1 MSPPSARRVQ
11 RQIGIYFVLAA
22 VLVLLP
28 VVLGLERGLR
38 ERLIAARLAA
48 LIPAMRAITEGMA
61 GRVEAAEARV
71 LRLRSLVAAA
81 GPDVDASAVAEFDRV
96 VRRDPD
102 GAWRNRRDT
111 FDPEREAG
119 VFVARDAQLDNRLKT
134 LLMQSKRLLE
144 VFGAGTLDPRFAD
157 AWFYPS
163 DGGEVIFVSDQPT
176 FIYEEEPDQDYRGS
190 AFFLPAT
197 PDSNPEGTPRW
208 TVPFYSERTVAWI
221 VAVLAPSHRASRF
234 IGVVGQDL
242 SLEELVDYT
251 ARTPLEV
258 GGRFLV
264 LSREGVI
271 LIGDSATVRT
281 PGRAGG
287 LKLSDLPELELRDSL
302 SAALGNPPEAER
314 IRSIPLSDGRLLV
327 GALPRTGW
335 IIASVVPR
343 DALTGPIR
351 TSLQLLRGA
360 LIGVFVLLLGASLGA
375 IGREMRRREATEEG
389 LRRSEERFTRL
400 FQLSPEGVC
409 LTRLSDQRIQLV
421 NDRFITMSG
430 FPRELIIGR
439 RAVDLGFW
447 AHPEHRETVMAKMR
461 ADGEVD
467 HFASEL
473 QRRDGSRLEVEVS
486 ARMVEVEGEPHML
499 TMIRDT
505 SQRRALERQLAQAQ
519 KLEAVGRLAG
529 GVAHDFNNIV
539 TAILG
544 HAEMAREV
552 LAADSP
558 AQEDLGQIIRASGRA
573 TELTG
578 QLLTFS
584 RRQVAQP
591 RRMDLNGLVDETRR
605 LFERLIGADVEL
617 RIERCPE
624 PVVVYADPGQLEQVL
639 MNLVVNGRDAMP
651 AGGRLTVRVGLLEAR
666 GVEARAVVEVRDT
679 GIGMS
684 PDVQARIFEPFF
696 TTKERGK
703 GTGLGLAMC
712 YGIVHQAGGTIDV
725 ETAPGAGSRFRVML
739 PLASA
744 DTLDTQAVL
753 RSGASVAPLSGSETI
768 LLAEDEPMVRD
779 LAIRVL
785 EGLGYRV
792 LASKDGSE
800 ALALSDGLRE
810 RIHLLLTDVVMPG
823 LSGPELATRLTA
835 ERPGLAVLYVS
846 GYAPDS
852 AALADALRSGAAFL
866 PKPYNPADLAREV
879 RATLD
884 RLTH

>member
-1 MSPPSARRVQ
+1 LSPGSAGRVQ
-11 RQIGIYFVLAA
+11 RQIGIYFLLAA

-38 ERLIAARLAA
+38 DRLIAARLAA
-48 LIPAMRAITEGMA
+48 LVPAMQAITEGMA
-61 GRVEAAEARV
+61 GRVEAAEARIT
-71 LRLRSLVAAA
+71 RLADLIARA
-81 GPDVDASAVAEFDRV
+81 GPEADAREVARFDEVVDRG
-96 VRRDPD
+96 PD
-102 GAWRNRRDT
+102 GAWRSRRAR
-111 FDPEREAG
+111 FDATREAG
-119 VFVARDAQLDNRLKT
+119 VFVFRGVEINAQLKT
-134 LLMQSKRLLE
+134 LLMQSKRIVEL
-144 VFGAGTLDPRFAD
+144 FGAGTLDPRFAD
-157 AWFYPS
+157 AWFLAS
-163 DGGEVIFVSDQPT
+163 GGGEVIYVADQPT
-176 FIYEEEPDQDYRGS
+176 YVYEEEPDEDYRTS
-190 AFFLPAT
+190 VFFLPVT
-197 PDSNPEGTPRW
+197 PDSNPDRAPRW
-208 TVPFYSERTVAWI
+208 TSPFYSERTVAWF
-221 VAVLAPSHRASRF
+221 VAALAPVWREDRF
-234 IGVVGQDL
+234 IGAVGQDL
-242 SLEELVDYT
+242 ALEELVDYN
-251 ARTPLEV
+251 ALTPLEV

-264 LSREGVI
+264 LSREGIV

-287 LKLSDLPELELRDSL
+287 LKLSDLTEVELRDSL
-302 SAALGNPPEAER
+302 SAALANPPEGGR
-314 IRSIPLSDGRLLV
+314 ISSVSLSNGRLLV
-327 GALPRTGW
+327 GAIPRTGW
-335 IIASVVPR
+335 VIASVVPQ

-351 TSLQLLRGA
+351 ASLGLLRGA

-375 IGREMRRREATEEG
+375 IGREIRRRETTEEG

-400 FQLSPEGVC
+400 FQLSPEGLC
-409 LTRLSDQRIQLV
+409 LTRLSDQSIQLV
-421 NDRFITMSG
+421 NDRFVAMSG
-430 FPRELIIGR
+430 FERDHVVGH

-447 AHPEHRETVMAKMR
+447 AIPEHRETVMAKMR

-473 QRRDGSRLEVEVS
+473 RCKDGSRLEVEVS
-486 ARMVEVEGEPHML
+486 ARLVEVEGEPHML
-499 TMIRDT
+499 TMVRDT

-544 HAEMAREV
+544 HAEMARDVIPEG
-552 LAADSP
+552 SP

-605 LFERLIGADVEL
+605 LFERLIGADVQL
-617 RIERCPE
+617 TIERHDA
-624 PVVVYADPGQLEQVL
+624 PVIVHADPGQLEQVL
-639 MNLVVNGRDAMP
+639 MNLVVNARDAMP
-651 AGGRLTVRVGLLEAR
+651 TGGKLTVRVGLQES
-666 GVEARAVVEVRDT
+666 RALIEVRDT

-684 PDVQARIFEPFF
+684 PDIQARIFEPFF

-725 ETAPGAGSRFRVML
+725 ESAPDAGSTFRVLL
-739 PLASA
+739 PVASA
-744 DTLDTQAVL
+744 DAPDGRPVL
-753 RSGASVAPLSGSETI
+753 RSGSSVAPLGGTETI

-792 LASKDGSE
+792 LVGRDGSE
-800 ALALSDGLRE
+800 ALAVSDGFRE

-823 LSGPELATRLTA
+823 LSGPEVAARLTA

-852 AALADALRSGAAFL
+852 VALADALRGGATFL

-884 RLTH
+884 RLSQ

>member
-1 MSPPSARRVQ
+1 LRPRSARRVQ
-11 RQIGIYFVLAA
+11 RQIGVYFLLAA

-38 ERLIAARLAA
+38 DRLIAARLAA
-48 LIPAMRAITEGMA
+48 LVPAMQAITEGMA

-71 LRLRSLVAAA
+71 LRLGSLVATA
-81 GPDVDASAVAEFDRV
+81 GPDVDPAAVEEFDRV
-96 VRRDPD
+96 VQRDPD
-102 GAWRNRRDT
+102 GAWRTRRDR
-111 FDPEREAG
+111 FDPTTESG
-119 VFVARDAQLDNRLKT
+119 VFVARDVILDNRLKT
-134 LLMQSKRLLE
+134 LLVQSRRLLQ

-157 AWFYPS
+157 AWFYPN
-163 DGGEVIFVSDQPT
+163 DGGEVIFVADQPT
-176 FIYEEEPDQDYRGS
+176 FVYEEKPDQDYRRS
-190 AFFLPAT
+190 VFFLPAT
-197 PDSNPEGTPRW
+197 PDSNPQGTPKW
-208 TVPFYSERTVAWI
+208 TAPFYSERTVAWF
-221 VAVLAPSHRASRF
+221 VAVLAPVLRESRF
-234 IGVVGQDL
+234 VGVVGQDL
-242 SLEELVDYT
+242 SLEELVDYN
-251 ARTPLEV
+251 ARIPLEV

-264 LSREGVI
+264 LSREGIV
-271 LIGDSATVRT
+271 LVGDSATVRT
-281 PGRAGG
+281 PGRTGG
-287 LKLSDLPELELRDSL
+287 LKLADLPEVELRDSL
-302 SAALGNPPEAER
+302 SAALRAPPEAGR
-314 IRSIPLSDGRLLV
+314 IRSVSLSGGRLLV
-327 GALPRTGW
+327 GAIPRTGW
-335 IIASVVPR
+335 VIASVVPR

-351 TSLQLLRGA
+351 AALGLLRGA

-375 IGREMRRREATEEG
+375 IGREIRRREATEEG

-400 FQLSPEGVC
+400 FQLSPEGLC
-409 LTRLSDQRIQLV
+409 LTRLSDQSIQLV
-421 NDRFITMSG
+421 NDRFVAMSG
-430 FPRELIIGR
+430 FARDQVVGH

-447 AHPEHRETVMAKMR
+447 AIPEHRETVMAKMR

-473 QRRDGSRLEVEVS
+473 RCKDGSRLEVEVS

-499 TMIRDT
+499 TMVRDT

-544 HAEMAREV
+544 HAEMARDVIPE
-552 LAADSP
+552 DSP
-558 AQEDLGQIIRASGRA
+558 ALEDLGQIIRASGRA

-605 LFERLIGADVEL
+605 LFERLIGADVHL
-617 RIERCPE
+617 TIERHDA
-624 PVVVYADPGQLEQVL
+624 PVIVHADPGQLEQVL
-639 MNLVVNGRDAMP
+639 MNLVVNARDAMP
-651 AGGRLTVRVGLLEAR
+651 TGGSLTVRVGLQES
-666 GVEARAVVEVRDT
+666 RAVIEVRDT

-684 PDVQARIFEPFF
+684 PDIQARIFEPFF

-725 ETAPGAGSRFRVML
+725 ETAPGTGSTFRVLL

-744 DTLDTQAVL
+744 DAPDGRPVL
-753 RSGASVAPLSGSETI
+753 RSGTSVAPLGGTETI

-779 LAIRVL
+779 LALRVL

-792 LASKDGSE
+792 LVGRDGSE
-800 ALALSDGLRE
+800 ALAVSDGFRE

-823 LSGPELATRLTA
+823 LSGPEVATRLTA

-852 AALADALRSGAAFL
+852 VALADALRNGATFL

-884 RLTH
+884 RLSQ

>member
-1 MSPPSARRVQ
+1 LSPRSAGQVQ
-11 RQIGIYFVLAA
+11 RQVGIYFLLAA

-28 VVLGLERGLR
+28 VILGLERGLR
-38 ERLIAARLAA
+38 DRLIAARLAA
-48 LIPAMRAITEGMA
+48 LVPAMRAITEGMA
-61 GRVEAAEARV
+61 GRVEAAEART
-71 LRLRSLVAAA
+71 LRLAWLVGSA
-81 GPDVDASAVAEFDRV
+81 GPTVDAREVARFDALVERGA
-96 VRRDPD
+96 D
-102 GAWRNRRDT
+102 GAWRSRR
-111 FDPEREAG
+111 FDATREAG
-119 VFVARDAQLDNRLKT
+119 VFVLRGVEVDPELKT
-134 LLMQSKRLLE
+134 LLMQSKRVVEL
-144 VFGAGTLDPRFAD
+144 FGAGTLDPRFAD
-157 AWFYPS
+157 AWFLAS
-163 DGGEVIFVSDQPT
+163 RGGEVIYVADQPT
-176 FIYEEEPDQDYRGS
+176 YVYEEEPDEDYRES
-190 AFFLPAT
+190 VFYLPVT
-197 PDSNPEGTPRW
+197 PDSNPDRAPRW
-208 TVPFYSERTVAWI
+208 TAPFYSERTVAWY
-221 VAVLAPSHRASRF
+221 VAAVAPVWRESRF
-234 IGVVGQDL
+234 IGSVGQDL
-242 SLEELVDYT
+242 SLEALVDYN
-251 ARTPLEV
+251 ALTPLEV

-264 LSREGVI
+264 LSREGIV

-287 LKLSDLPELELRDSL
+287 LQLGDVPELELRDSL
-302 SAALGNPPEAER
+302 AAALRDPPPGGQIQSVA
-314 IRSIPLSDGRLLV
+314 LSDGRLLV
-327 GALPRTGW
+327 GAIPRTGW

-351 TSLQLLRGA
+351 ASLRLLRGA
-360 LIGVFVLLLGASLGA
+360 LIGVFILLLGASLGA
-375 IGREMRRREATEEG
+375 IGREIRRREATEEG
-389 LRRSEERFTRL
+389 LRRSEERFNRL

-409 LTRLSDQRIQLV
+409 LTRLSDQHIQLV
-421 NDRFITMSG
+421 NDRFVTMSG
-430 FPRELIIGR
+430 FSREQIIGR

-447 AHPEHRETVMAKMR
+447 ANPDHREAVMAKMR
-461 ADGEVD
+461 RDGEVD
-467 HFASEL
+467 HFPSEL
-473 QRRDGSRLEVEVS
+473 LRRDGTRLEVEVS
-486 ARMVEVEGEPHML
+486 ARLVEVEGEPHML
-499 TMIRDT
+499 TLVRDT

-544 HAEMAREV
+544 HAEMARDV
-552 LAADSP
+552 LPDDSL
-558 AQEDLGQIIRASGRA
+558 ARDDLSQIIRASGRA

-578 QLLTFS
+578 QLLMFS

-591 RRMDLNGLVDETRR
+591 RRTDLNTLVDETRR

-617 RIERCPE
+617 RILRSDM
-624 PVVVYADPGQLEQVL
+624 PVIVHADPGQLEQVL
-639 MNLVVNGRDAMP
+639 MNLVVNARDAMP
-651 AGGRLTVRVGLLEAR
+651 SGGSLTVRVGQR
-666 GVEARAVVEVRDT
+666 DGRALVEVQDT

-684 PDVQARIFEPFF
+684 PDIQARIFEPFF

-725 ETAPGAGSRFRVML
+725 VSVPGEGSTFRVLL

-744 DTLDTQAVL
+744 DTPEGRTALWPATP
-753 RSGASVAPLSGSETI
+753 ASSLGGTETI

-792 LASKDGSE
+792 LVGKDGSE
-800 ALALSDGLRE
+800 ALAIADGIRE

-823 LSGPELATRLTA
+823 LSGPELAQRLTA

-852 AALADALRSGAAFL
+852 AALAEALRSGAAFL

-884 RLTH
+884 RLIQ

>member
-1 MSPPSARRVQ
+1 MQ
-11 RQIGIYFVLAA
+11 RQVGIYFLLAA

-38 ERLIAARLAA
+38 DRLIAARLAA
-48 LIPAMRAITEGMA
+48 LVPAMKAITDGMA
-61 GRVEAAEARV
+61 GRVEAAEARL
-71 LRLRSLVAAA
+71 LRLVALVAAA
-81 GPDVDASAVAEFDRV
+81 GPDVDAEAAAEFDRV
-96 VRRDPD
+96 MRRDPD
-102 GAWRNRRDT
+102 GAWRNRRDR
-111 FDPEREAG
+111 FDPLREAG
-119 VFVARDAQLDNRLKT
+119 VFVTRGVPLDQRLKT
-134 LLMQSKRLLE
+134 LVMQSKRVLE
-144 VFGAGTLDPRFAD
+144 VFGAGTLDPRFVD
-157 AWFYPS
+157 AWFYPR

-176 FIYEEEPDQDYRGS
+176 FVYEEKPDQDYRQS
-190 AFFLPAT
+190 VFFLPAT
-197 PDSNPEGTPRW
+197 PDSNPQGTPKW
-208 TVPFYSERTVAWI
+208 TPPFYSERTRAWF
-221 VAVLAPSHRASRF
+221 VAVLGPVRRESSF
-234 IGVVGQDL
+234 VGVVGQDL
-242 SLEELVDYT
+242 SLEELVDYNGL
-251 ARTPLEV
+251 TPLEV

-264 LSREGVI
+264 LSREGIV

-287 LKLSDLPELELRDSL
+287 LELGDLPELELRDSL
-302 SAALGNPPEAER
+302 AAALRAPPPAGQ
-314 IRSIPLSDGRLLV
+314 IRSVPLSDGRLLV
-327 GALPRTGW
+327 GAIPRTGW

-351 TSLQLLRGA
+351 APLRLLRGA
-360 LIGVFVLLLGASLGA
+360 LIGVFALLLGASLGA
-375 IGREMRRREATEEG
+375 IGREIRRREVTEEG
-389 LRRSEERFTRL
+389 LRRSEERFNRL

-409 LTRLSDQRIQLV
+409 LTRLSDQHIQLV
-421 NDRFITMSG
+421 NDRFVAMSG
-430 FPRELIIGR
+430 FSREEVIGR
-439 RAVDLGFW
+439 RAVDLGLW
-447 AHPEHRETVMAKMR
+447 ANPDHRETVMARMR

-467 HFASEL
+467 HFPSEL
-473 QRRDGSRLEVEVS
+473 QCRDGSRLEVEVS
-486 ARMVEVEGEPHML
+486 ARLVEVEGEPHML
-499 TMIRDT
+499 TMVRDT
-505 SQRRALERQLAQAQ
+505 SQRRALERQLVQAQ

-544 HAEMAREV
+544 HAEMARDV
-552 LAADSP
+552 LPEDAP
-558 AQEDLGQIIRASGRA
+558 AREDLNQIIRASGRA

-591 RRMDLNGLVDETRR
+591 RLTDLNTLVDETRR
-605 LFERLIGADVEL
+605 LFERLIGADVQL
-617 RIERCPE
+617 RIVRSDV
-624 PVVVYADPGQLEQVL
+624 PVIVHADPGQLEQVL
-639 MNLVVNGRDAMP
+639 MNLVVNARDAMP
-651 AGGRLTVRVGLLEAR
+651 SGGSLTVRVGQHNS
-666 GVEARAVVEVRDT
+666 RAFVEVRDT

-712 YGIVHQAGGTIDV
+712 YGIVHQTGGTIDV
-725 ETAPGAGSRFRVML
+725 ASVPGEGATFRVLL
-739 PLASA
+739 PQASA
-744 DTLDTQAVL
+744 DMLDSRPAPRPGARTTTL
-753 RSGASVAPLSGSETI
+753 GGSETI
-768 LLAEDEPMVRD
+768 LLAEDDPMVRD

-792 LASKDGSE
+792 LVGKDGSE
-800 ALALSDGLRE
+800 ALAVADGLRE

-823 LSGPELATRLTA
+823 LSGPELAQRLTS

-852 AALADALRSGAAFL
+852 AALAEALRSGAAFL

-884 RLTH
+884 RLSQ